1 MKKLIFLIMATA
13 LLTIS
18 NAWSDNTSKT
28 YYQMGMEALQQEKY
42 DQALQYMLKEY
53 KKNQVNGYAC
63 AWIAQLTQDSFKNW
77 NADQWANA
85 ALMLLPKTD
94 NKTRSDMY
102 VVLAKKENE
111 KEAEEKANVY
121 FETAIKLDSN
131 NINAYQEKFLQIEEQ
146 EETVGKYS
154 RKNYL
159 KMTENI
165 CNKILRIDKNNL
177 WVYYTLASTYE
188 QQYSMDNDFWD
199 RKPTKAELEKCKR
212 EKEVA
217 IKNYNILIEK
227 IKENKKP
234 ESRIKGNRFY
244 NSNNSISDG
253 ALVILGTALDLYQNA
268 TEHAINMVE
277 NGCKKNSDSDI
288 IELSDTYYW
297 CQADLGNI
305 SFLFTQNI
313 DERANQLKQAINN
326 ATKTNCKLSLMN
338 LLNEAYEENG
348 KYEECLKSSR
358 EYYHELKNTKEI
370 NDSSKIEN
378 LYSTTLRMENCYYE
392 LGYYRKALLC
402 ENMMQNDFINTA
414 IDNIGDTDADIISKA
429 ISNLNK
435 LDFKEAS
442 SDSTFTDDTWSRTL
456 RILTDWG
463 KYDEVLNLINVT
475 LKKET
480 NKSDYYTSHLCTK
493 AEILVAKGEI
503 SKALILL
510 NSIKVKKIEDDELD
524 DESGDGL
531 KKIDEL
537 KQKGNLYMILGKYPN
552 AIACYRA
559 CTDYSFGYYGYIALA
574 YKRLGNNAL
583 AIKNAKKLMSDYGDI
598 EENPFFSKPRAYQAI
613 ILGRKKKAENIS
625 EELSQYSMF
634 KDFSLDAIRDYDAI
648 SGNTLSLREIYYTR
662 ACINALAGNKT
673 MALAYLKKTLDAGFN
688 NKWRM
693 THDPDLKS
701 LRNDPEYKQMISEHF
716 NNTNNK

>member
-63 AWIAQLTQDSFKNW
+63 AWIAQLTQDSFENW

-102 VVLAKKENE
+102 VVLAKKGNEN
-111 KEAEEKANVY
+111 Y

-131 NINAYQEKFLQIEEQ
+131 NINAYE
-146 EETVGKYS
+146 
-154 RKNYL
+154 YL
-159 KMTENI
+159 
-165 CNKILRIDKNNL
+165 
-177 WVYYTLASTYE
+177 AFTYG
-188 QQYSMDNDFWD
+188 QQYSIDNDFWD

-338 LLNEAYEENG
+338 LLNEAYEANG

-378 LYSTTLRMENCYYE
+378 LYSSTLRMENCYYE

-402 ENMMQNDFINTA
+402 ENMMQNDFIDTA
-414 IDNIGDTDADIISKA
+414 FDNIDNIGDTDADIISKA

-442 SDSTFTDDTWSRTL
+442 SDSTFSDDTWSRTL

-463 KYDEVLNLINVT
+463 KYDEVLNLINAT

-493 AEILVAKGEI
+493 AKILVAKGEI

-510 NSIKVKKIEDDELD
+510 NSIKVKKIEDDEF

-531 KKIDEL
+531 GQIDEL

-552 AIACYRA
+552 AIACYRKI
-559 CTDYSFGYYGYIALA
+559 CRYGSYGYHGYYGYIALA

-634 KDFSLDAIRDYDAI
+634 KDFSLDVIRDYDAI